1 MSLKHPIRL
10 LVIPVVFALL
20 AKPAM
25 ALDGVAIEAGH
36 GDATSNYRIS
46 VQSYWNKRWFTH
58 GKWFLSG
65 YWEFDVGRWISRP
78 GFTGNSSLT
87 EIGITPVFRLQSKER
102 YWDSVWPYVEAGVG
116 AHLLSHTQ
124 LGNRRFSTAFQFG
137 DHVGFGVLFGRHGQF
152 DLGYRFQHLSNAD
165 IKRPNNGINFN
176 LVRFGYRF

>member
-1 MSLKHPIRL
+1 MSLKHSIGLLILPIIL
-10 LVIPVVFALL
+10 ALL
-20 AKPAM
+20 IKPAM

-46 VQSYWNKRWFTH
+46 VQSYWNKRWFTQ

-78 GFTGNSSLT
+78 GFTDNSSLT
-87 EIGITPVFRLQSKER
+87 EIGITPVFRFQSKER
-102 YWDSVWPYVEAGVG
+102 YWDSVWPYVEAGIG

-165 IKRPNNGINFN
+165 IKEPNNGINFN